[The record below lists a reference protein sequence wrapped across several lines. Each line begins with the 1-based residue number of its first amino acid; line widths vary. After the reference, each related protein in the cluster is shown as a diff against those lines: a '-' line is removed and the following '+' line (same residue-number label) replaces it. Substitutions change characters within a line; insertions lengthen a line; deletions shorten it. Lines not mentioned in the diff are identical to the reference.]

1 MLLDQIQ
8 MKSELR
14 EISYL
19 YYDGWKMEDR
29 TEYFNKLVSALEI
42 KAESLERTTIGNLR
56 DHFQEFESSISTIY
70 KFLIDKAMIQRDP
83 YRHERAITELKIPS
97 TEMLPELDSQQ
108 EISIRFSHYTSQWGY
123 LVKIFHVSLTN
134 LDLKKVHKIM
144 ELLTYIRW
152 TDMSQTS
159 SYQLTRAMAGILA
172 RVSQMNDPM
181 AGKIISSSALNL
193 GKITNVIRG
202 ELKIITVFLRE
213 RYKAEVREKI
223 TSRMKINV
231 DQYHRKPVSIMDNV
245 KFEFSHKMKEAGW
258 YKELIQELLE
268 EDFGVAAEKLRAG
281 TLERLQI
288 EKPVKKQTEKTGIDE
303 KVLLF
308 QVLDVMARTG
318 EPIRTAILKLNEN
331 SRIVHERKKSFSERL
346 SEILSNLFGKSDM
359 SAVYE
364 ITVKDPVTGSVQ
376 MEALKFTEF
385 SSLTIRKSRLLQEL
399 QDPGSPS
406 RKKAE
411 AADIDRLT
419 EYINTNL
426 KDLKIIYRRI
436 NGLDNY
442 FQSNEIPPEIKSEMK
457 SSTLSLKNLK
467 TAISDTIKRFNE
479 YKLKKEESEQLK
491 KLGLS
496 D

>member
-1 MLLDQIQ
+1 MLDLKQI
-8 MKSELR
+8 KSELR
-14 EISYL
+14 EITYL
-19 YYDGWKMEDR
+19 YYDDQKMEDR
-29 TEYFNKLVSALEI
+29 NEYFNKLVSALEI
-42 KAESLERTTIGNLR
+42 KAENLERTTIQSLR
-56 DHFQEFESSISTIY
+56 NHFQEFESSVSTIY
-70 KFLIDKAMIQRDP
+70 DFLIDKAIIQKDP

-97 TEMLPELDSQQ
+97 TEMLPELESQQ
-108 EISIRFSHYTSQWGY
+108 EVSIRFSHYTNQWDY

-134 LDLKKVHKIM
+134 FDLKKVHKIM
-144 ELLTYIRW
+144 ELLNYFRW
-152 TDMSQTS
+152 TDMSRTS

-193 GKITNVIRG
+193 GKITHVIRG
-202 ELKIITVFLRE
+202 ELKITTAFLRE
-213 RYKAEVREKI
+213 RYKAEVRDKI
-223 TSRMKINV
+223 TSRMKISE

-245 KFEFSHKMKEAGW
+245 KFEFSLKMKEAGW

-288 EKPVKKQTEKTGIDE
+288 EKPVRKQTDKTGINE
-303 KVLLF
+303 KSLLF

-318 EPIRTAILKLNEN
+318 EPIRTALLKQNEN
-331 SRIVHERKKSFSERL
+331 ARIINERKKSLSERL
-346 SEILSNLFGKSDM
+346 SEIFSNLFSKSEKGT
-359 SAVYE
+359 VYE
-364 ITVKDPVTGSVQ
+364 ITTKDPVTGSVRV
-376 MEALKFTEF
+376 EALKFTEF
-385 SSLTIRKSRLLQEL
+385 SSLTIRKARLLQEL
-399 QDPGSPS
+399 QDTGSPT

-419 EYINTNL
+419 EFINTNL
-426 KDLKIIYRRI
+426 KELKTIYRRI

-442 FQSNEIPPEIKSEMK
+442 FQSNAIPPEIKGEMK
-457 SSTLSLKNLK
+457 SSTLNLKNLK

-479 YKLKKEESEQLK
+479 YKLKKEESEQMK